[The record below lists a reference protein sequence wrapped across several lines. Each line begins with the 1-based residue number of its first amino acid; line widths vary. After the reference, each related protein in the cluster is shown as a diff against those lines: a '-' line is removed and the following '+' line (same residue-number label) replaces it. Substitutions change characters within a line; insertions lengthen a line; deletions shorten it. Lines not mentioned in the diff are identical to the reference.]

1 MSVTV
6 YGTFYSAE
14 AADKAAAAVE
24 KTVRGARPSDMTQ
37 PSGGSGAPD
46 LWPDAFFSFPAF
58 SDGSLDAASPL
69 PVHYDFSP
77 GPDDTEPSQGRAVTL
92 SVLASGDDAADAVVS
107 VMHNSGGYDVHK
119 SL

>member
-24 KTVRGARPSDMTQ
+24 KKVRGAQ
-37 PSGGSGAPD
+37 PSNLTPHSGETD
-46 LWPDAFFSFPAF
+46 GTNLWPDAYFSFPAF
-58 SDGSLDAASPL
+58 TDTSLDAASPL
-69 PVHYDFSP
+69 PVHYNFSL
-77 GPDDTEPSQGRAVTL
+77 GYDAIEPSKGSAVTL
-92 SVLASGDDAADAVVS
+92 SVLTAGAGDADAVVS